1 MSAPPHSTLPCRSW
15 SWPLSLLLPSP
26 NTLSSTPS
34 LGWGLLPP
42 RTVASTH
49 RPSAAST
56 RIVMASSAS
65 QTFGRPTPSWVS
77 THLPPSPTRSPRGP
91 AERGQASSLPPL
103 PTPLS
108 PCWLSQ
114 VPRFTLPPP
123 PPHTTAS
130 ASPPLVGKERRQP
143 RPCWGHPGS
152 PCPPHT
158 HTPPGKVSVPEE
170 ELDAMLQEG
179 KGPINFTVFLTLFG
193 EKLNGEPGAGLD
205 PLVGQPA

>member
-49 RPSAAST
+49 RPSAALT

-114 VPRFTLPPP
+114 VPRFTLLPPP
-123 PPHTTAS
+123 PTHNCLCLSAPGWEGAEAAS
-130 ASPPLVGKERRQP
+130 ALLGTPRVPMSTSHSHAPREGECPGRGARRHAAGGQ
-143 RPCWGHPGS
+143 G
-152 PCPPHT
+152 PHQL
-158 HTPPGKVSVPEE
+158 HRLPHALRRE
-170 ELDAMLQEG
+170 AQR
-179 KGPINFTVFLTLFG
+179 
-193 EKLNGEPGAGLD
+193 
-205 PLVGQPA
+205 

>member
-1 MSAPPHSTLPCRSW
+1 MFEQAQIQEFKEVSAPPHSTLPCRSW

-49 RPSAAST
+49 RPSAALT

-123 PPHTTAS
+123 
-130 ASPPLVGKERRQP
+130 
-143 RPCWGHPGS
+143 
-152 PCPPHT
+152 
-158 HTPPGKVSVPEE
+158 TPPTQLPLPLCPWLGRSGGSLGLAGDTP
-170 ELDAMLQEG
+170 
-179 KGPINFTVFLTLFG
+179 GPHVHLTLTRPQG
-193 EKLNGEPGAGLD
+193 R
-205 PLVGQPA
+205 